1 MHKTTLIPN
10 LFTEDMI
17 TRLAQ
22 KESCYVIMNKRH
34 RRTLN
39 AIFAQSISD
48 NIKWRDVEALL
59 KALGAII
66 SERAGSRVGVRLS
79 AQIAVFHR
87 PHPSPNMDKG
97 AVRDVRRF
105 LENVGITP

>member
-1 MHKTTLIPN
+1 
-10 LFTEDMI
+10 
-17 TRLAQ
+17 
-22 KESCYVIMNKRH
+22 MNKRH

-39 AIFAQSISD
+39 ATFAHPISG

-66 SERAGSRVGVRLS
+66 SERAGSRVAVRLNDLV
-79 AQIAVFHR
+79 AVFRR

-97 AVRDVRRF
+97 AVRDLRRF
-105 LENVGITP
+105 LENARITP